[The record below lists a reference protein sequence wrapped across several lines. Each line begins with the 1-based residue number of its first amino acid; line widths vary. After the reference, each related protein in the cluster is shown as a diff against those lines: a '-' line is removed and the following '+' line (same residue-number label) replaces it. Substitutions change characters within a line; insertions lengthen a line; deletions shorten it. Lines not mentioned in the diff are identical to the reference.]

1 MYWLVLVPAALVS
14 LYAFA
19 YVVVGPA
26 MYPDQLFDSF
36 VARPWGIYP
45 HALFGSMAL
54 VAGALQFRRSLL
66 VHRPRVHRRAGV
78 TYVVAATLTGLA
90 GVYMAAYSF
99 GGWLTHTGF
108 ALLGVGLVF
117 TTAQAY
123 RSIKRW
129 DVTAHRA
136 WMLRSYALLFA
147 AVTLR
152 IELPLLIAAFQG
164 DFTPAYQIVAWV
176 SWVPNAL
183 WAEWWINHTREIEA
197 PFIASYT

>member
-1 MYWLVLVPAALVS
+1 MSWIVVVPALLVAV
-14 LYAFA
+14 YASA

-26 MYPDQLFDSF
+26 MYPDQLFESF

-45 HALFGSMAL
+45 HALFGSIAL
-54 VAGALQFRRSLL
+54 AAGALQFRRSLL
-66 VHRPRVHRRAGV
+66 VNRPLVHRRAGV
-78 TYVVAATLTGLA
+78 TYVVAATLTGVA
-90 GVYMAAYSF
+90 GIYMSIYSF

-108 ALLGVGLVF
+108 GLLGFALVL

-129 DVTAHRA
+129 DITAHRA

-152 IELPLLIAAFQG
+152 FELPLLVAVFQG
-164 DFTPAYQIVAWV
+164 DFTPAYQVVAWV
-176 SWVPNAL
+176 SWVPNAI
-183 WAEWWINHTREIEA
+183 WAEWWIQRTREVEA